1 MEPAL
6 HAYYT
11 AKPDEEP
18 TKESAIQHLGV
29 NDLYVALANVP
40 QNIKTGGVVNVQV
53 YYNPLI
59 GIVWIGVAVM
69 VLGGIVAIAEKSERS
84 RDA

>member
-1 MEPAL
+1 MSS
-6 HAYYT
+6 
-11 AKPDEEP
+11 P
-18 TKESAIQHLGV
+18 TKESAIEHLGM
-29 NDLYVALANVP
+29 NDLYLALASVP
-40 QNIKTGGVVNVQV
+40 HNIKTGGVVNVQG

-84 RDA
+84 RDS

>member
-1 MEPAL
+1 M
-6 HAYYT
+6 
-11 AKPDEEP
+11 
-18 TKESAIQHLGV
+18 

-40 QNIKTGGVVNVQV
+40 RDIKTGGVVNVQA

-84 RDA
+84 RDS